1 MRRRVVVTGIGAV
14 SPLGNTAKELIEGF
28 KEGRCG
34 ISEIEGMDMTN
45 HKAKLA
51 GQAKAFKAED
61 HFDAKEARRMDRVTQ
76 LGIVA
81 SREAVKD
88 SGILD
93 VQVDKT
99 RCGVIVSSGIG
110 GLSTIEKNHTDGMNK
125 GFHRIS
131 PFFIP
136 MAITNITAGSVAIEF
151 GFKGT
156 CQCVVTACASA
167 TDSIG
172 IAFHKIRDGYEDVM
186 LAGGSEA
193 SITPLGIGG
202 FSAMKALSFEEDVTR
217 ASIPFDKDRNGFVMG
232 EGAGVL
238 VLEELEHAKKRGAK
252 IYAEVIGYGSSC
264 DAFHITAPDSE
275 AEGAI
280 ACLNRALEDARL
292 SPDCIDYIN
301 AHGTSTPLNDACE
314 TKAVKAVFKEH
325 AYKLMMSSTKSMTG
339 HLLGAAGAVEGI
351 ACIMA
356 VHEDFVPATIHY
368 QNRDEDC
375 DLDIVPNQGRR
386 AKVDYALSNSL
397 GFGGHNATL
406 VFKKYREEQ

>member
-34 ISEIEGMDMTN
+34 ISQIEGMDMTN

-51 GQAKAFKAED
+51 GQAKTFKAEEY
-61 HFDAKEARRMDRVTQ
+61 FDAKEARRMDRVTQ
-76 LGIVA
+76 MGIVA

-93 VQVDKT
+93 AEPDKS

-156 CQCVVTACASA
+156 CQCIVTACASA

-202 FSAMKALSFEEDVTR
+202 FSAMKALSFEEDVSR

-232 EGAGVL
+232 EGAGVI
-238 VLEELEHAKKRGAK
+238 VLEEYEHAKKRGAK
-252 IYAEVIGYGSSC
+252 IYAEVVGYGSSC
-264 DAFHITAPDSE
+264 DAFHITAPNPE
-275 AEGAI
+275 AEGAV
-280 ACLNRALEDARL
+280 ACLNRALEDAQL
-292 SPDCIDYIN
+292 SPECIDYIN

-314 TKAVKAVFKEH
+314 TKAVKEVFKEH

-356 VHEDFVPATIHY
+356 VQEDFVPATIHY
-368 QNRDEDC
+368 RNKDEDC
-375 DLDIVPNQGRR
+375 DLDIVPNEGRR
-386 AKVDYALSNSL
+386 AKIDYALSNSL

-406 VFKKYREEQ
+406 IFKKYREEE